1 MVPTNP
7 LRLPR
12 VIVDVPEPPA
22 VKLIWVC
29 EADIEKSGVEGEAG
43 PARVVGAAVA
53 DTPTMH

>member
-7 LRLPR
+7 LRLAR

-43 PARVVGAAVA
+43 PARIVGAAGA
-53 DTPTMH
+53 DKPTVH

>member
-1 MVPTNP
+1 MVPTKP

-29 EADIEKSGVEGEAG
+29 EADIEKSGVEGAT
-43 PARVVGAAVA
+43 GAARFVRATVA
-53 DTPTMH
+53 DSPTVH